1 MLSKKEK
8 KFFYII
14 NITLLIIVVVVQ
26 TCYRKNFISEYSV
39 IDNSTVLKDRVI
51 RVETNHDVTYLV
63 LARDKRKLL
72 IPPSANFIYPSVS
85 FSENVL
91 VGDSLFKNSNS
102 DTLYLVKK
110 EQKFM
115 FRISESLNT
124 PDWRNR

>member
-26 TCYRKNFISEYSV
+26 TCCRKNFISEYSV

-63 LARDKRKLL
+63 LAKEKRKYL
-72 IPPSANFIYPSVS
+72 IPPSINWIYSLPNFSGNVS
-85 FSENVL
+85 